1 MFFCVDHEPRKA
13 DGVARM
19 PKKKSLLNEVVERA
33 ASSTPGYRSWF
44 NQLPP
49 DAQSELSVVREAYLS
64 GELRGRQKRS
74 VALAVM
80 DVARERGWRT
90 SGIQGV
96 IAWLDA
102 KRR

>member
-1 MFFCVDHEPRKA
+1 M
-13 DGVARM
+13 ARM
-19 PKKKSLLNEVVERA
+19 PKKKSLLSEVAERA

-44 NQLPP
+44 NQLPSE
-49 DAQSELSVVREAYLS
+49 AQAELSVVRDAYLS

-80 DVARERGWRT
+80 AVARERGWRT

-96 IAWLDA
+96 MAWLDA
-102 KRR
+102 KQR

>member
-1 MFFCVDHEPRKA
+1 
-13 DGVARM
+13 VAKM
-19 PKKKSLLNEVVERA
+19 PKKKSLLSDVSARVANSV
-33 ASSTPGYRSWF
+33 PGYRSWF
-44 NQLPP
+44 NKLTP
-49 DAQSELSVVREAYLS
+49 DAQAELSVVRKAYLS
-64 GELRGRQKRS
+64 GELRGLQKRS

-102 KRR
+102 KQR

>member
-1 MFFCVDHEPRKA
+1 
-13 DGVARM
+13 VARM
-19 PKKKSLLNEVVERA
+19 PKSKSLLSEVSARVVA
-33 ASSTPGYRSWF
+33 STPGYRSWF
-44 NQLPP
+44 NQLLPE
-49 DAQSELSVVREAYLS
+49 AQAELTLVRNAFRD

-80 DVARERGWRT
+80 EVARERGWRT

-102 KRR
+102 KQR

>member
-1 MFFCVDHEPRKA
+1 
-13 DGVARM
+13 VARM
-19 PKKKSLLNEVVERA
+19 PKKKSLLSEVSARV
-33 ASSTPGYRSWF
+33 SSSVPGFRSWF
-44 NQLPP
+44 HQLPS
-49 DAQSELSVVREAYLS
+49 DAQAELSAVREAYLS

-80 DVARERGWRT
+80 EVARERGWRT

-102 KRR
+102 KQR